1 MTTLTTP
8 RANQRSMAVDLS
20 TLRRNF
26 DGELVTPSDGAR
38 YDDARTVFNAMFD
51 RHPALIAR
59 PTGSADVLAALRFA
73 RSSSLPIAI
82 RGGGHSVAGYSAI
95 DDGVVI
101 DLSAMR
107 QVVVD
112 ADARRARVEAGATW
126 GEVDRSTQ
134 RFGLATTG
142 GRMTSTGVAG
152 FTLGSGSGWLER
164 LHGWAC
170 DNLLSA
176 TIATADGQLLRAS
189 EDENQDLFWGLRGGG
204 GNFGVVTEFEFQL
217 HAGRT
222 YCAGRPDLA
231 SAGASA

>member
-1 MTTLTTP
+1 MTTIATP
-8 RANQRSMAVDLS
+8 RAYQRSTALDLS

-26 DGELVTPSDGAR
+26 DGELLTPADGAR
-38 YDDARTVFNAMFD
+38 YDDARTVFNAIFD
-51 RHPALIAR
+51 RHPVLVAR
-59 PTGSADVLAALRFA
+59 PTGSADVVTALRFA
-73 RSSSLPIAI
+73 RSSNLPIAV
-82 RGGGHSVAGYSAI
+82 RGGGHSVAGYSTI
-95 DDGVVI
+95 DGGVVI

-107 QVVVD
+107 QIVVD

-176 TIATADGQLLRAS
+176 TIATADGQLMMAS

-204 GNFGVVTEFEFQL
+204 GNFGIVTELSFSY
-217 HAGRT
+217 T
-222 YCAGRPDLA
+222 PSDLLCWA
-231 SAGASA
+231 V